1 MRDHREQLY
10 SISCAGMFVF
20 GVVLALPGTVLG
32 LPDVV
37 ARFDLTLADR
47 GALIAALFLG
57 MLSGSFVSGPL
68 VDMAGH
74 RRSLAVSA
82 GLIALCL
89 PLFAVA
95 PNYPMALVAL
105 AAIGLASAGVNTASN
120 ALSSDLF
127 PHQRGRRMNGIAVA
141 VGAGGLSLP
150 TVTALTAGLISW
162 PAIIGGAA
170 VLALAVGIAAWRS
183 TPIGET
189 STPPAAGR
197 MTAVLKQPGLIW
209 FAILVTLAAGT
220 EASMAGFTST
230 YLSALGFD
238 AETATWALSS
248 HWVGLITARL
258 LLGRRVDHGKGPA
271 IVMAALASAATLLLF
286 AVSRSTTLLA
296 IAPFIIGLSIAI
308 IVPTTLAFGGE
319 RYPDNAGTLFGVLL
333 TVAQAGAMAL
343 PAAIGV
349 TAQAAGV
356 RAGMGILVVNNLLV
370 ASACALAARRPSPR
384 PLHRSDA

>member
-1 MRDHREQLY
+1 VRDHREQLY

-220 EASMAGFTST
+220 DYRLDAGGELRRLCDSIPVAWDPCYTVVVAFTAGWSLPTGVPAALEARVIDQVKLSYASRKREPGLRAMAIEGIGSET
-230 YLSALGFD
+230 YSVAGGSSIGESGLLVSLESALGPYR
-238 AETATWALSS
+238 
-248 HWVGLITARL
+248 HQ
-258 LLGRRVDHGKGPA
+258 
-271 IVMAALASAATLLLF
+271 
-286 AVSRSTTLLA
+286 AV
-296 IAPFIIGLSIAI
+296 
-308 IVPTTLAFGGE
+308 
-319 RYPDNAGTLFGVLL
+319 
-333 TVAQAGAMAL
+333 
-343 PAAIGV
+343 
-349 TAQAAGV
+349 
-356 RAGMGILVVNNLLV
+356 
-370 ASACALAARRPSPR
+370 
-384 PLHRSDA
+384 